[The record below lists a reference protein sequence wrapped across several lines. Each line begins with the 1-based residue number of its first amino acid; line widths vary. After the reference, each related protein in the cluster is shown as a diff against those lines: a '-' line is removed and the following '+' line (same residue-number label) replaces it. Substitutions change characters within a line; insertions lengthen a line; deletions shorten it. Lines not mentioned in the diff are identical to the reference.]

1 MVGILQIE
9 EVVQAIKQLLG
20 VSTEKE
26 CLPWAAAAYIFSCGL
41 AGLSRAFTASRSP
54 GMLVCADASLAHWTA
69 IAEWPSQALAVGA
82 IPGSEVMAT
91 PAQIELHCESRHPV
105 ERTTWTYARR
115 FRERRLAHRR
125 SGPRLVRECPREAA
139 SDARRALIRSS
150 CSIVDV
156 VYLPRIVVKV

>member
-82 IPGSEVMAT
+82 IPGAK
-91 PAQIELHCESRHPV
+91 L
-105 ERTTWTYARR
+105 WRR
-115 FRERRLAHRR
+115 P
-125 SGPRLVRECPREAA
+125 PRLSSTASHDTRWKGQPGHMREGSGKGGWRTGGADPVSFANVPERQPVMPEERSFAPHAVSWMLSTCRE
-139 SDARRALIRSS
+139 
-150 CSIVDV
+150 
-156 VYLPRIVVKV
+156 